1 MGKVGV
7 VDVGGGFRGIY
18 ACGVLDW
25 CLEEGVAFDVGV
37 GVSAGSAN
45 LCSFVAGQPGRNR
58 RFYTDYGMRT
68 QYASLRNLLLKG
80 SYIDLDYVYGT
91 LSNSGGEDPIDQD
104 VFFSNPMEYVVV
116 ACDAQTGGARYF
128 TREDAGK
135 DDFSILKA
143 SSAIP
148 GVCRPCE
155 VAGREYFDGALADP
169 VPVEKAFSLG
179 CDKVVLLLTKPKD
192 IPREPGSDPKLARMI
207 QRAYPKAA
215 EALRLRAQRY
225 NESVEKAKAWE
236 REGRVLIVAPDDT
249 CGVSTLTRKRRPLEE
264 LYAKGREDA
273 AALTSFL

>member
-1 MGKVGV
+1 MGKVGI

-18 ACGVLDW
+18 ACGVLDR
-25 CLEEGVAFDVGV
+25 CLEEGIAFDAGV

-45 LCSFVAGQPGRNR
+45 LCSFAAGQPGRNR
-58 RFYTDYGMRT
+58 RFYTDYGMRP
-68 QYASLRNLLLKG
+68 QYASLRNLILKG

-104 VFFSNPMEYVVV
+104 AFFSSPMDFVVV

-128 TREDAGK
+128 TREDAGR

-143 SSAIP
+143 SCAIP

-155 VAGREYFDGALADP
+155 VAGRAYFDGALADP
-169 VPVEKAFSLG
+169 VPVEKALSLG
-179 CDKVVLLLTKPKD
+179 CDKVVLLLTR
-192 IPREPGSDPKLARMI
+192 PRDALRVPGADDRLARTI
-207 QRAYPKAA
+207 QRAYPRAA

-225 NESVEKAKAWE
+225 NEGVEKARAYE
-236 REGRVLIVAPDDT
+236 LEGRVLIIAPDDT

-273 AALTSFL
+273 AALRSFL